1 MQEYVI
7 TKQDFA
13 KWCSIPV
20 DELENM
26 PGKKMD
32 IHIHDEKK
40 DSFLEAADMMA
51 TKVIVTNPAGQ
62 THKMGAGHR
71 SERAV

>member
-20 DELENM
+20 DELASI

-40 DSFLEAADMMA
+40 DVFLEAADMMA
-51 TKVIVTNPAGQ
+51 DGCTKVGCTE
-62 THKMGAGHR
+62 MGNKILEHI
-71 SERAV
+71 